1 MNRRYKTLRE
11 RVALI
16 ELNTVLLERLEQIL
30 EGIRYE
36 LLKVEL
42 RDLQAHKW
50 VEENNKVNRQDTPS
64 RHK

>member
-50 VEENNKVNRQDTPS
+50 VEETNNSK
-64 RHK
+64 

>member
-50 VEENNKVNRQDTPS
+50 VEENNKVNRQDTQS

>member
-1 MNRRYKTLRE
+1 MNKRYKSLRE

-36 LLKVEL
+36 ILKVEL

-50 VEENNKVNRQDTPS
+50 VEETNNSK
-64 RHK
+64 

>member
-1 MNRRYKTLRE
+1 MNKRYKSLKE
-11 RVALI
+11 RVALM

-36 LLKVEL
+36 ILKVEL

-50 VEENNKVNRQDTPS
+50 VEETNNSK
-64 RHK
+64 

>member
-36 LLKVEL
+36 ILKVEL

-50 VEENNKVNRQDTPS
+50 VEETNNSK
-64 RHK
+64 

>member
-1 MNRRYKTLRE
+1 MNKRHISLRE

-50 VEENNKVNRQDTPS
+50 VEETNNSK
-64 RHK
+64 

>member
-1 MNRRYKTLRE
+1 MNRRYKTSRE

-16 ELNTVLLERLEQIL
+16 ELNTVLLERLKQIL

-50 VEENNKVNRQDTPS
+50 IEETNKS
-64 RHK
+64 K

>member
-1 MNRRYKTLRE
+1 MNKRYISSRE

-16 ELNTVLLERLEQIL
+16 ELNTVLLDRLDQIL

-50 VEENNKVNRQDTPS
+50 VEETNKS
-64 RHK
+64 K

>member
-16 ELNTVLLERLEQIL
+16 ELNTVLVERLEQIL

-36 LLKVEL
+36 ILKVEL

-50 VEENNKVNRQDTPS
+50 VEETNKS
-64 RHK
+64 K

>member
-50 VEENNKVNRQDTPS
+50 VEETNKVNRQDTPS

>member
-16 ELNTVLLERLEQIL
+16 ELNTVLVERLEQIL

-36 LLKVEL
+36 ILKVEL

-50 VEENNKVNRQDTPS
+50 VEETNNSK
-64 RHK
+64 

>member
-1 MNRRYKTLRE
+1 MNKRYISSRE

-50 VEENNKVNRQDTPS
+50 VEETNNSK
-64 RHK
+64 

>member
-1 MNRRYKTLRE
+1 MNKRYKSLRE

-36 LLKVEL
+36 ILKVEL

-50 VEENNKVNRQDTPS
+50 VEETNKVNR
-64 RHK
+64 

>member
-1 MNRRYKTLRE
+1 MNKRYKSLRE

-50 VEENNKVNRQDTPS
+50 VEKINKVN
-64 RHK
+64 

>member
-1 MNRRYKTLRE
+1 MNKRYKSLRE

-50 VEENNKVNRQDTPS
+50 VEETNNSK
-64 RHK
+64 

>member
-1 MNRRYKTLRE
+1 MNKRYKSLRE

-36 LLKVEL
+36 ILKVEL

-50 VEENNKVNRQDTPS
+50 IEETNNSK
-64 RHK
+64 